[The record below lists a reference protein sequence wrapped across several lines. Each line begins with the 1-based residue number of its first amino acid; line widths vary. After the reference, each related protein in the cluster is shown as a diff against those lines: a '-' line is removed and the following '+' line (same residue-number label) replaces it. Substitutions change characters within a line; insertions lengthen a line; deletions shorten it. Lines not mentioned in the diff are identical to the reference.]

1 MSLHAIIQAAYPGT
15 DPLTDY
21 ELRDDSDG
29 RGPYLAAWHIA
40 GPVPAGVPTMDSPV
54 RRWYSL
60 SQALC
65 KVATL
70 EIIDK
75 TATPQRIYATAGLEA
90 IITSAAEG
98 DVEPGITRQ
107 QLEEMAALWR
117 SFAAWSETPLEDAW
131 AHGKSPLQILS
142 ELGGA

>member
-1 MSLHAIIQAAYPGT
+1 
-15 DPLTDY
+15 
-21 ELRDDSDG
+21 
-29 RGPYLAAWHIA
+29 
-40 GPVPAGVPTMDSPV
+40 MDSPV
-54 RRWYSL
+54 RRWFTL
-60 SQALC
+60 SQALA
-65 KVATL
+65 KTATL

-75 TATPQRIYATAGLEA
+75 TATPQRIYATASMEA
-90 IITSAAEG
+90 LISAAADG

-117 SFAAWSETPLEDAW
+117 QFAAWSQTPLEDAW